1 MVKKLRVFF
10 CLILVVILP
19 LCFVACKSSETPPI
33 TGGSPS
39 SGGGNEGGS
48 SGESTGPSG
57 GETPPEQGNTP
68 EITYV
73 IDNAEINRI
82 LKASYDVCEDFII
95 DLNNSNLLSDNN
107 YTNDEGGKTYPVFD
121 YAFYP
126 ARFAMQYTGGFE
138 QEKLYARQVSTT
150 MKYFEVK
157 ASESNDKVFATML
170 LNDISTDGIKYVTS
184 AYFYEF
190 AVTNGTI
197 DSLKISYIDADT
209 SLIRFSETM
218 LDFKN
223 SVCEIA
229 LGTINEFSA
238 TRTFLERNFTSEKF
252 ALISSERWGYS
263 YYQKFDF
270 SSNRTYVLN
279 KAKMPSNND
288 MIEAFDSFGFLGVFD
303 KLDEYAAK
311 GNLGLTGLS
320 QDYFL
325 YCSTN
330 GMIIFNSENTTFEFK
345 TEEE

>member
-1 MVKKLRVFF
+1 MVKKLRVIF

-19 LCFVACKSSETPPI
+19 LCFVACKSSGNPSVP
-33 TGGSPS
+33 GSSPS
-39 SGGGNEGGS
+39 SGGE
-48 SGESTGPSG
+48 SG
-57 GETPPEQGNTP
+57 GESGGGSDSPGGDNPAEPEPTP
-68 EITYV
+68 EINYV
-73 IDNAEINRI
+73 INNAEINRI
-82 LKASYDVCEDFII
+82 LKASFDVCEDFII
-95 DLNNSNLLSDNN
+95 DLNNSNLLSENN
-107 YTNDEGGKTYPVFD
+107 YSNDEGGKTYPVFD

-126 ARFAMQYTGGFE
+126 ARFAMQYSSDFE

-157 ASESNDKVFATML
+157 ASETNDKVFATML
-170 LNDISTDGIKYVTS
+170 LNDVSTDGIKYVTS

-190 AVTNGTI
+190 SVTNGNI
-197 DSLKISYIDADT
+197 DSLKISYIDTDT

-218 LDFKN
+218 FDFKN

-229 LGTINEFSA
+229 LGTINEFYK
-238 TRTFLERNFTSEKF
+238 TKNFLEDNFTSEKF
-252 ALISSERWGYS
+252 GLISSDRWGYS

-270 SSNRTYVLN
+270 SSKRTFVLN

-288 MIEAFDSFGFLGVFD
+288 MVACFDNFGFLGVFD
-303 KLDEYAAK
+303 KLDEYASK
-311 GNLGLTGLS
+311 GNLGLTSLN

-330 GMIIFNSENTTFEFK
+330 GMIVFNSENTTFEFK